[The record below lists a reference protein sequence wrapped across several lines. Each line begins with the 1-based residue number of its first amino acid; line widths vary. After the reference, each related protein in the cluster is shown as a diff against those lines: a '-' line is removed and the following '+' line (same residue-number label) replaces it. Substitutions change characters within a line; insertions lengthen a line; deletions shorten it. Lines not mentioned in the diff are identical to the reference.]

1 MQLKIQKQYLKDV
14 ADFLYNRLELKGKKS
29 VDRMRVVKTLNNQN
43 REFANEEMELLKQYA
58 TLDDEGNPVQ
68 FEDGTFKAKDVQ
80 EFKEQQKK
88 LYEEEYILNDV
99 NLDTALKTVKD
110 AVINHDGELK
120 GKDAFTH
127 YYLYEQFNRDEEN
140 NAEDE

>member
-1 MQLKIQKQYLKDV
+1 LQLKVKKQYLKDV
-14 ADFLYNRLELKGKKS
+14 ADFLYNNLELKGKKS
-29 VDRMRVVKTLNNQN
+29 VDRMRIVKALNNQN
-43 REFANEEMELLKQYA
+43 EEFANEEMELLKQYA

-68 FEDGTFKAKDVQ
+68 FEDGTFGVKDVSN
-80 EFKEQQKK
+80 FKEQQKK

-99 NLDTALKTVKD
+99 NLDTALKTIKD

>member
-29 VDRMRVVKTLNNQN
+29 VDRMRVVKILNNQN

-68 FEDGTFKAKDVQ
+68 FEDGTFKVKDVQ